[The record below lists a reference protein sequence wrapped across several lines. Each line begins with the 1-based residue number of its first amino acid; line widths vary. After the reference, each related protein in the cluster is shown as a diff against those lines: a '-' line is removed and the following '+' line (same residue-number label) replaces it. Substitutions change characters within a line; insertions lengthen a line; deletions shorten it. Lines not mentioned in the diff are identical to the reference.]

1 MRILKNK
8 DESTRQREDGKAF
21 YGGETKKG
29 RKGYEVKEKRMSSG
43 SFVGSLGL
51 EHRFTVGEQQAM
63 KLEMWARTS

>member
-1 MRILKNK
+1 M
-8 DESTRQREDGKAF
+8 
-21 YGGETKKG
+21 

-43 SFVGSLGL
+43 SFMGSLGL